1 VTGEE
6 AIQTEEPTMARSMT
20 VLTFALIAMCCA
32 GCGDAGAPIVMARQ
46 SAPPKP
52 AAPPSGEPAEKPVK
66 PGSEVPA
73 QFGGRQFV
81 QLLGR
86 PQVNNNAA
94 GNSGGSAAD
103 SSAPSQPTNAGQTN
117 PPNSNPAGASNPTT
131 PAPSDASAPTTKPPA
146 TDASAPTTTPPAA
159 NSSNPSTP
167 SGGGTVE
174 PARVGVGVQGKDYG
188 TPDAGLIT
196 TPIAAYFTARE
207 QIAFIIQIP
216 DMMRTF
222 QAVNG
227 RYPKSHE
234 EFMKEIIQAGSIK
247 LPELPEGAKYVYDPQ
262 QHELTVV
269 HPKPK

>member
-1 VTGEE
+1 
-6 AIQTEEPTMARSMT
+6 MARCMT
-20 VLTFALIAMCCA
+20 VMTAALIAMCCA

-66 PGSEVPA
+66 PGSDVPA
-73 QFGGRQFV
+73 QFGGRQFA

-94 GNSGGSAAD
+94 GNSGASGAD
-103 SSAPSQPTNAGQTN
+103 SSAPSQPANGGQTN

-131 PAPSDASAPTTKPPA
+131 PAPTDASAPTTKPPA

-159 NSSNPSTP
+159 N
-167 SGGGTVE
+167 GTVE

-196 TPIAAYFTARE
+196 TPIAAYFGARE
-207 QIAFIIQIP
+207 QIVFNIQIP
-216 DMMRTF
+216 DAMRTF
-222 QAVNG
+222 QALNG

-247 LPELPEGAKYVYDPQ
+247 LPDLPEGAKYVYDPQ